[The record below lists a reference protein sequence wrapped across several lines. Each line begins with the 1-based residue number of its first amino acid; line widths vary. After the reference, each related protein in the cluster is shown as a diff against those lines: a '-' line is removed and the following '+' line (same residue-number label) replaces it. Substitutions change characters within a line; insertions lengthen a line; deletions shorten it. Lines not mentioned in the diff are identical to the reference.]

1 MSSSPVLTRAERQA
15 RTRAALLDAA
25 HELIVE
31 RGYAGASVVAI
42 AERAGFTRGAFYSN
56 FTSKEELFAA
66 LLQERVFA
74 LYRAMGERD
83 APRRT
88 LREVGERTAEIT
100 LDPAGRPLFTL
111 WLELLLV
118 AGRDPEFRRIAAEFW
133 SRTREVG
140 ARSIGGALAATGRRP
155 PADPRTL
162 ATAFIALDI
171 GLALQNWVDPEAV
184 TAGHYPEL
192 YELLFSPLLRG

>member
-1 MSSSPVLTRAERQA
+1 MSSAPVLTRAERQA
-15 RTRAALLDAA
+15 QTRAALLDAG
-25 HELIVE
+25 HQLIVE
-31 RGYAGASVVAI
+31 RGYEGASVVAI

-56 FTSKEELFAA
+56 FSSKEELFAA

-74 LYRAMGERD
+74 LYRAMGERG

-88 LREVGERTAEIT
+88 LRELGERTAEIT

-133 SRTREVG
+133 SGTREVG
-140 ARSIGGALAATGRRP
+140 ARSIAAAFGR
-155 PADPRTL
+155 
-162 ATAFIALDI
+162 
-171 GLALQNWVDPEAV
+171 
-184 TAGHYPEL
+184 AG
-192 YELLFSPLLRG
+192 R